1 MQTYPFPWSDMP
13 FPLIHALGNVTPERA
28 IEVGTSYAEKA
39 GVNILLATLGP
50 DESQPAL
57 LTMSGVCRWL
67 HGPRRIVEISS
78 RSETLLGA
86 YSPRFES
93 LPEVRDTPWS
103 KGLLLRLGRER
114 NRELLVYVEPK
125 EGSTRGIRYLV
136 WMKNAVGWGT
146 TLPKHQDGAQNELE
160 TWTDLDRILDRKS
173 TLGIAED
180 GSRLPLEEIRHVCV
194 NALAAI
200 HKKPE
205 IIEGER
211 NAPSP
216 RGKVGHIHRV
226 RRMTL
231 DFEGAKLVVNR
242 WTTLDAGKHKIEHAE
257 HRRACLHTVQP
268 HTWHVW
274 TNGLKAGEQYLEVRE
289 KRRKDGSPFLQFLVA
304 RLRGKNG
311 PFTRGGIEI
320 RPKEAQLVTG
330 IDDI

>member
-1 MQTYPFPWSDMP
+1 MP
-13 FPLIHALGNVTPERA
+13 FPLIHALGNVTPDKAVEA
-28 IEVGTSYAEKA
+28 GMTYAERV
-39 GVNILLATLGP
+39 GVNILLANLGP
-50 DESQPAL
+50 EESQPAL

-78 RSETLLGA
+78 SSETLLGA
-86 YSPRFES
+86 YAPRFES
-93 LPEVRDTPWS
+93 LPAVAEAPWS
-103 KGLLLRLGRER
+103 KGLLLRLGREKG
-114 NRELLVYVEPK
+114 RELLVYVEPK
-125 EGSTRGIRYLV
+125 EGPTRGIRYLV
-136 WMKNAVGWGT
+136 WMKNKVGWGT
-146 TLPKHQDGAQNELE
+146 TLPKYPDEGQNMLE
-160 TWTDLDRILDRKS
+160 TWTDLDRILNRKS

-180 GSRLPLEEIRHVCV
+180 GSRLPLENIRQVCV

-200 HKKPE
+200 HEQPE
-205 IIEGER
+205 IIQGER

-226 RRMTL
+226 RRLTL

-242 WTTLDAGKHKIEHAE
+242 WTTLDASKHQIEHSE
-257 HRRACLHTVQP
+257 HRRACMHVVQP

-274 TNGLKAGEQYLEVRE
+274 TNGLREGEQHLEVRE

-304 RLRGKNG
+304 RLRGKDG

-320 RPKEAQLVTG
+320 RPKEAKLVTG